1 MQVAKDASSVT
12 PPLTLV
18 DMVAH
23 ACFVQALHP
32 AGRKGQSVPCLQVER
47 VAKVAFD
54 LASKRSGR
62 LCSVDKANVL
72 ECSRLWREVVTRV
85 GEQYPN
91 VELSH
96 M

>member
-1 MQVAKDASSVT
+1 M
-12 PPLTLV
+12 
-18 DMVAH
+18 
-23 ACFVQALHP
+23 
-32 AGRKGQSVPCLQVER
+32 
-47 VAKVAFD
+47 AKVAFD

-85 GEQYPN
+85 GEKYPH

>member
-1 MQVAKDASSVT
+1 M
-12 PPLTLV
+12 
-18 DMVAH
+18 
-23 ACFVQALHP
+23 
-32 AGRKGQSVPCLQVER
+32 
-47 VAKVAFD
+47 AKVAFD

-85 GEQYPN
+85 GEQYPH